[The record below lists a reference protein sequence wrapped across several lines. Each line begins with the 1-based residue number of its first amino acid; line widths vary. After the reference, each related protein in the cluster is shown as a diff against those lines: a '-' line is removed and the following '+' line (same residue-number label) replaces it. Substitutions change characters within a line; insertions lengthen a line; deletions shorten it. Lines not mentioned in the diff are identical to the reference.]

1 MRTISIVTTS
11 RSDYGIY
18 KPIIDRIIDDADLN
32 VRLLVT
38 GMHLVPEFGS
48 TINNIIEDGYP
59 IGDSIE
65 MLLASDTPEAI
76 STSTG
81 LGIIGFAKSYQSHRP
96 DLLLVLGDRFEMH
109 AATLA
114 ALPFNIPIA
123 HIHGGEITKGAID
136 DSLRFSITKL
146 SHVHFVATEEYK
158 HRVIQMG
165 EDPWRVVLSG
175 APGLDNIN
183 KTKLLTKQE
192 LENKFDIEL
201 KEKPLLITF
210 HPVTKQYDKTE
221 YYTDELLAAL
231 KNVDNSIIFTLP
243 NADTSGRIIIDKI
256 KQFVKLNN
264 NAWMVDNLGTQ
275 AYFSLM
281 SIAAAMIGNSSSGI
295 IEAPS
300 FKLPVVNIGI
310 RQEGRVKANNIID
323 VDHDRASIYKGY
335 KQAIS
340 PEFNNVINGLI
351 NPYGSGNASEIIVDT
366 LKNIELDDKLLIK
379 DFYDL
384 NC

>member
-11 RSDYGIY
+11 RADYGIY
-18 KPIIDRIIDDADLN
+18 KPIINRIIDDANLD

-48 TINNIIEDGYP
+48 TINNIIDDGYP

-81 LGIIGFAKSYQSHRP
+81 LGVIGFAKSYQNHRP

-109 AATLA
+109 AAVLA
-114 ALPFNIPIA
+114 ALPFNIPTA

-146 SHVHFVATEEYK
+146 SHIHFVATEEYRQ
-158 HRVIQMG
+158 RVIQMG
-165 EDPWRVVLSG
+165 EDPWRVILSG

-183 KTKLLTKQE
+183 NIKLLTKQE
-192 LENKFDIEL
+192 LEKKYNIEL
-201 KEKPLLITF
+201 EEKPVLVTF

-231 KNVDNSIIFTLP
+231 INIGNPIIFTLP
-243 NADTSGRIIIDKI
+243 NADTSGRIIINKI
-256 KQFVKLNN
+256 KQFVKSNN
-264 NAWMVDNLGTQ
+264 NAWMIDNLGTQ
-275 AYFSLM
+275 AYFSFM
-281 SIAAAMIGNSSSGI
+281 SISAAMIGNSSSGI

-300 FKLPVVNIGI
+300 FRLPVVNIGI
-310 RQEGRVKANNIID
+310 RQEGRVKANNVID
-323 VDHDRASIYKGY
+323 VAHDRDSILKGY
-335 KQAIS
+335 KQTIS
-340 PEFNNVINGLI
+340 LEFNNAINDLI

-366 LKNIELDDKLLIK
+366 LKNIELDDKLLLK

-384 NC
+384 SF